1 VNWIKYDVLSLYEV
15 SVENVLFLCSDNTNT
30 MPATARLL
38 RCPFIGC
45 RARRLAL
52 FVRHYIG
59 EIDEDDDDEPVHF
72 ISKVKKLMKK
82 LRTTS

>member
-1 VNWIKYDVLSLYEV
+1 
-15 SVENVLFLCSDNTNT
+15 

-45 RARRLAL
+45 RAHRLAL

-59 EIDEDDDDEPVHF
+59 EIDEDDDDEHVHF

-82 LRTTS
+82 LRSANKQGRLREAECLQKQRVS